1 MSIHATFIVLNAT
14 PNLTQE
20 VTVQQLLQLI
30 SLSSQLKNDI
40 LVSQPPGYDPA
51 KPPAVLPNNI
61 RLFLSKISGIDLR
74 FLDRCWSTVRSMA
87 WEAKVDH
94 IRFDDMDSEAWDVG
108 NSYELSPHTLR
119 PPIHHCLYCPNNSLL
134 REHDPLHP
142 ATLHTLWHGPRP
154 TFSSHLSC
162 PGVPAII
169 EVSKYHYVERELA
182 KLFVAQMVMSWTSAT
197 NASQIYNTLYSSTS
211 TSSTTSL
218 TDDHIWNAFIILSL
232 IRDSGCRKAVL
243 AVLDSGAQNDRFNQ
257 AMSERN
263 QRIAEY
269 GQDLINHYCDRCL
282 KVTEKE
288 DGKHYKIHALVANG
302 ICIGHPRCA
311 FQDSLPCKN
320 PLSSSKDWFCTLH
333 QDENQICAITLCRH
347 PVVAG
352 FLTCDDPEHCRMENN
367 RSSCQK
373 AMFQL
378 KHVLACQGI
387 VQTANSQELNDIP
400 NDDVERTDGP
410 DAPGPSTIFVED
422 SKDCLEKEDNR
433 NLKAIFGRLRTHA
446 ELVFHRPCGIMVHQT
461 TCLRAEILTQVLEEL
476 HWFRDNDLL
485 PEVCF
490 YNNNCRLYCYLN
502 AHDDPIKD
510 ELCLPVDPF
519 HWKCKHK
526 KTDIEFTELRE
537 DTEDQN
543 GKWVFNSSVAEQ
555 NNVWLGGYLALVR
568 EMGFV
573 KYNFF
578 LDEMIR
584 RKNEMILAKLAKSTS
599 PGLFVH

>member
-1 MSIHATFIVLNAT
+1 MSIHATYTALNAT

-40 LVSQPPGYDPA
+40 LVSQPPGHDPT
-51 KPPAVLPNNI
+51 KPPAVLPNHI

-74 FLDRCWSTVRSMA
+74 FLDGCWSAVRSMA
-87 WEAKVDH
+87 WEAKVDR
-94 IRFDDMDSEAWDVG
+94 IRFDDTDSEAWDVG

-119 PPIHHCLYCPNNSLL
+119 PPIHHCSYCPNNSLL

-142 ATLHTLWHGPRP
+142 ATLHTLRHGPRP
-154 TFSSHLSC
+154 TFAGHLSC
-162 PGVPAII
+162 PDCKTQFYSNYYVRDGVRTYYEGVPPVI
-169 EVSKYHYVERELA
+169 EVSKHHYVERELA
-182 KLFVAQMVMSWTSAT
+182 ELFVAQMVMSWTSAT

-211 TSSTTSL
+211 TSSTPSL
-218 TDDHIWNAFIILSL
+218 TADHVWNAFIILSL
-232 IRDSGCRKAVL
+232 IRDSECRKAVL
-243 AVLDSGAQNDRFNQ
+243 AVPDSGAQNDRFIQ

-288 DGKHYKIHALVANG
+288 DGKHYRIHALVADG

-320 PLSSSKDWFCTLH
+320 PLSSSKDRFCTLH

-352 FLTCDDPEHCRMENN
+352 FLTCDDPEHRRMENN
-367 RSSCQK
+367 RSSRQK

-378 KHVLACQGI
+378 KHVLARQGI
-387 VQTANSQELNDIP
+387 VQTANSQELDDVP

-410 DAPGPSTIFVED
+410 DAPGPSTTFVED
-422 SKDCLEKEDNR
+422 SKDCPEKEANE

-446 ELVFHRPCGIMVHQT
+446 ELVFH
-461 TCLRAEILTQVLEEL
+461 
-476 HWFRDNDLL
+476 
-485 PEVCF
+485 
-490 YNNNCRLYCYLN
+490 
-502 AHDDPIKD
+502 
-510 ELCLPVDPF
+510 
-519 HWKCKHK
+519 
-526 KTDIEFTELRE
+526 
-537 DTEDQN
+537 
-543 GKWVFNSSVAEQ
+543 
-555 NNVWLGGYLALVR
+555 
-568 EMGFV
+568 
-573 KYNFF
+573 
-578 LDEMIR
+578 
-584 RKNEMILAKLAKSTS
+584 
-599 PGLFVH
+599 